1 MKEKNQP
8 SEKAKTEKISFT
20 IPPIKGRNFDLET
33 KGSPQYNLSPLVSS
47 AVPSMR

>member
-20 IPPIKGRNFDLET
+20 IPPIKGRNFDLEDNRVASVQL
-33 KGSPQYNLSPLVSS
+33 KPFGLISCP
-47 AVPSMR
+47 